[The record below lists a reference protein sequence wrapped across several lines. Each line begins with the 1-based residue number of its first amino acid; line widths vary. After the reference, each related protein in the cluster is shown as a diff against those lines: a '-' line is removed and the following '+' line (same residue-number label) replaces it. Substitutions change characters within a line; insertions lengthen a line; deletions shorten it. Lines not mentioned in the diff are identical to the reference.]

1 MRAQRGSTLIELV
14 VAIVIITMAAGTI
27 VGLIAMMSR
36 SSAETMT
43 QSQSANI
50 ANAYL
55 SEILS
60 QPFGPVIGGAN
71 RAAYNDVTDY
81 NGLADAAPLDRFG
94 NPIPNSAGY
103 RVDVF
108 VANAALGTGG
118 NSIPAGNSRRIQV
131 RVTDPMGDVVW
142 LTGFKTQH

>member
-14 VAIVIITMAAGTI
+14 VAIVIITMAGGTI
-27 VGLIAMMSR
+27 VGLISLMSR

-55 SEILS
+55 NEVLS
-60 QPFGPVIGGAN
+60 KPFGAVAGSS
-71 RAAYNDVTDY
+71 NDVRDY
-81 NGLADAAPLDRFG
+81 NGLAHLGAQDRFG
-94 NPIPNSAGY
+94 NVILGTADY
-103 RVDVF
+103 RIDVF
-108 VANAALGTGG
+108 VQNAALGTGA
-118 NSIPAGNSRRIQV
+118 NSISPANSLRVQV
-131 RVTDPMGDVVW
+131 RVTDPMGDALW